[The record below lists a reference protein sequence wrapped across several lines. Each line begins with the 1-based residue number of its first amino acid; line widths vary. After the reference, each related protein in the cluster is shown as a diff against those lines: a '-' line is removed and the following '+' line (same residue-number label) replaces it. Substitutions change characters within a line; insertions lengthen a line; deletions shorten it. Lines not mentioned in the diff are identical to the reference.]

1 LTLEDLRVFV
11 AVCRA
16 GNLSA
21 VARELRR
28 SQPAVSQHVARLE
41 RELGVPLL
49 RRGPTGVT
57 PAPAGRVLFDAA
69 SAGEAALSM
78 AVREIG
84 RLRAGTGG
92 ELSIS
97 TGGTTV
103 RHFMRESVLLFR
115 SRRPDVSLR
124 FEPAS
129 STRECVEIVLKNRA
143 DLAFVTH
150 TEELPGIQQRP
161 VLEMPLVLLIA
172 PGDPLARR
180 RHVALRDLAAIRYV
194 SLAAATSSGAFLR
207 ETLRAEGLEIQTVA
221 TVDDWDTAK
230 VFVEIGV
237 GHAIVPAVHAHSFA
251 KEGGVRALP
260 IRGLPAL
267 CVGWAARDFR
277 LLPSTAHDFMAA
289 FLRSASRWRRIR
301 GVRLLATER
310 EMEKGS
316 RAEER
321 DPRG

>member
-1 LTLEDLRVFV
+1 VFV

-41 RELGVPLL
+41 RELGVSLL
-49 RRGPTGVT
+49 RRGATGVSA
-57 PAPAGRVLFDAA
+57 APAGRVLFEAA
-69 SAGEAALSM
+69 SVGEAALSM
-78 AVREIG
+78 AVREIR
-84 RLRAGTGG
+84 RLRDGTGG

-103 RHFMRESVLLFR
+103 RHFMREAVRLFR
-115 SRRPDVSLR
+115 SRHPDVSLR

-129 STRECVEIVLKNRA
+129 STRECVEVVLENRA
-143 DLAFVTH
+143 DLAFVTQ
-150 TEELPGIQQRP
+150 TGELPGIQRRP
-161 VLEMPLVLLIA
+161 VLEMPLVLLVA
-172 PGDPLARR
+172 SDDPLVHR
-180 RHVALRDLAAIRYV
+180 RHVALKHLAAIRYV
-194 SLAAATSSGAFLR
+194 SLAAPTSSGAFLR

-237 GHAIVPAVHAHSFA
+237 GHAIVPAVHAHVFA

-260 IRGLPAL
+260 IRGLPPL
-267 CVGWAARDFR
+267 RVGWAARDFR
-277 LLPSTAHDFMAA
+277 LLPSTAHEFMAD

-301 GVRLLATER
+301 GVRLLAMER
-310 EMEKGS
+310 ERGEGS
-316 RAEER
+316 HAA
-321 DPRG
+321 